1 MSCSA
6 ARGAFLAEM
15 LDAAVKAKARLGTK
29 TKGPASRSWLHPWGR
44 LRTAKRFA
52 SEPLSGARRAG
63 RWCRLRTRRP
73 RSPARSPPP
82 PSRAPRLNPARPTR
96 RFAH

>member
-29 TKGPASRSWLHPWGR
+29 TKGPASELKLKGPPLGVGCTRG
-44 LRTAKRFA
+44 AA
-52 SEPLSGARRAG
+52 SEPLSG
-63 RWCRLRTRRP
+63 
-73 RSPARSPPP
+73 SPQNR
-82 PSRAPRLNPARPTR
+82 
-96 RFAH
+96 